1 MARILSFFTIRI
13 GHYRKVTGGNKKKFE
28 GIGPPPIAEGRGKFG
43 LKRDWVARDERVK
56 LQLRQDKKYFNWSLK
71 KVGVAEG
78 SVTVV
83 ITVIRESSSADLASL
98 SSRES
103 AAISLDCVGQRG
115 RRRRKRL
122 RF

>member
-1 MARILSFFTIRI
+1 MLLESNRRKQEEIR
-13 GHYRKVTGGNKKKFE
+13 GDG
-28 GIGPPPIAEGRGKFG
+28 PPIAGRGKFG

-103 AAISLDCVGQRG
+103 AAISLGCVGQRG
-115 RRRRKRL
+115 RRGRKRL